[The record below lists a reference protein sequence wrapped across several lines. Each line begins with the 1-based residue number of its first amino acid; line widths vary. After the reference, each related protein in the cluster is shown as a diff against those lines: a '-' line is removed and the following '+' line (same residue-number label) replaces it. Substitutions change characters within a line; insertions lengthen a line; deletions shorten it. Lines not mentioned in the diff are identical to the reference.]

1 MKWDVLFLLCAA
13 GIFSSCDRR
22 PGPAPLPSVVGTA
35 QQPRSVDIKVSN
47 LGFTP
52 ASIRGRAGETLQLTF
67 FYDPSAGACG
77 REVIVPKDNVRVE
90 LSEKQPVAVKVT
102 LPPSGEVAWSCGMAM
117 LHGKIVVE

>member
-1 MKWDVLFLLCAA
+1 MKPEAFFLLCVVGAFA
-13 GIFSSCDRR
+13 GCDRR
-22 PGPAPLPSVVGTA
+22 PGPAPLPSVVGTIDK
-35 QQPRSVDIKVSN
+35 PRSVDIKVSN

-52 ASIRGRAGETLQLTF
+52 ASIRGRAGETLQLSF

-77 REVIVPKDNVRVE
+77 REVIVPKENVRVE